1 MTPDATSLLCFK
13 KANFNS
19 SLVTGELFLDLE
31 AVFYKKTSPTF
42 QTVLALSEILEAIV
56 LRNSL
61 LMSSSDHILIMKN
74 LNRQE
79 IARLGGNDKI
89 DWKYEMQHLGS
100 ANLLNPAITNYLY
113 EKGILILD
121 TEQEE
126 DSEFRHFGEKIFAQQ
141 SSGDWLLK
149 AIGFGAKNL
158 KEKQHYELSFLRGF
172 NNTVRLVSS
181 NPEYWRMAIKAA
193 PWMAKELREK
203 RGFDYEWVH
212 TLFEEVGIYLDF
224 VKRRNLDFS
233 DTPFMQPF
241 IALQSGYSEDFVRRF
256 YEELKKVRDEEIK
269 RLLDLADSWYLY
281 LPPLTV
287 ILFQRCKRMEDL
299 PIEIVKLRDE
309 FQDLRMSFSD
319 FQEKYHNAQLIKE
332 KMELKKD
339 FLHSIELFRAKI
351 KHPKRRIIK
360 TLLDFSVEHSGD
372 MIMGHLTGPA
382 KAIARKALD
391 LFYERKLFPWIHS
404 FADLYERSLEIKENS
419 HLYRDLFG
427 PMVPSNVSEYELF
440 AKNSLKLV
448 RSCGR
453 EGITSSIVK

>member
-1 MTPDATSLLCFK
+1 MS
-13 KANFNS
+13 NFNS
-19 SLVTGELFLDLE
+19 SLVTGELFLDIE
-31 AVFYKKTSPTF
+31 AVLHKKTCPTF
-42 QTVLALSEILEAIV
+42 QTILALNEILEAVV

-74 LNRQE
+74 LNREE
-79 IARLGGNDKI
+79 IAKLEGNDKV
-89 DWKYEMQHLGS
+89 DWAYEMRNLGS
-100 ANLLNPAITNYLY
+100 ANLINPAITNYLY

-141 SSGDWLLK
+141 SSGNWLLK
-149 AIGFGAKNL
+149 AIGFGTKNL
-158 KEKQHYELSFLRGF
+158 KEKRHYELSFIRGF
-172 NNTVRLVSS
+172 NNTVQLVSS

-193 PWMAKELREK
+193 PWMAKEVREK

-212 TLFEEVGIYLDF
+212 TLFEEVGIYLSF
-224 VKRRNLDFS
+224 VKQRNLDFS
-233 DTPFMQPF
+233 DNPFMQPF
-241 IALQSGYSEDFVRRF
+241 IALQSGYSEDFASRF
-256 YEELKKVRDEEIK
+256 YEELKKVRDEEIE

-287 ILFQRCKRMEDL
+287 ILLQRCKRMEDL
-299 PIEIVKLRDE
+299 PAEIVKLRDE
-309 FQDLRMSFSD
+309 FQDLRTSFSD

-339 FLHSIELFRAKI
+339 FLHSVEVFRAKI

-360 TLLDFSVEHSGD
+360 TLLDFSVQHSGN
-372 MIMGHLTGPA
+372 MIMGNLTDPV

-419 HLYRDLFG
+419 TLFGGLFG
-427 PMVPSNVSEYELF
+427 PMDTSNLKEYELF
-440 AKNSLKLV
+440 AKNSLELV
-448 RSCGR
+448 S
-453 EGITSSIVK
+453 K